1 MIKINFNNQLK
12 DEDRQ
17 LIHLLKEPF
26 LESPSDQLV
35 ENTMARFSAL
45 QAEKQSAHKPLRIPV
60 YIMIAIVL
68 LLLLPFFVPMVSN
81 NAYLT
86 LLPELL
92 IYPVSSILKYAIL
105 CWLAVVVLQI
115 FKLILPIQLKF
126 DLKPFKP

>member
-35 ENTMARFSAL
+35 ENTMARFLAL

-68 LLLLPFFVPMVSN
+68 LLLLPFFVPMASN
-81 NAYLT
+81 NAYLN

-126 DLKPFKP
+126 DLKPFKL